1 MSEAIDIRTA
11 ESGDLE
17 RVTDLLGECGL
28 PAGGVE
34 ENLGKWFVVAE
45 HEGEF
50 VGVCGIEVS
59 GVFGLLRSLA
69 VSPSWRG
76 RSVGHALVNDRIAR
90 ARTAGIRTLYLLTID
105 ADRYF
110 DQVGFRRINRD
121 AVPREIKNS
130 LEFSSLCPET
140 AVAMVRDLESDPDSP
155 ERSLRN

>member
-1 MSEAIDIRTA
+1 LSEAIDIRTA
-11 ESGDLE
+11 GGGDLE
-17 RVTDLLGECGL
+17 RLTDLLRECGL

-45 HEGEF
+45 HEREF

-69 VSPSWRG
+69 VSSSWRG
-76 RSVGHALVNDRIAR
+76 RSIGQALVNERIAW
-90 ARTAGIRTLYLLTID
+90 AGNAGIRALYLLTID

-110 DQVGFRRINRD
+110 EQFGFRRINRD
-121 AVPREIKNS
+121 VVPREIKNS

-140 AVAMVRDLESDPDSP
+140 VVVMVRDLESDPDSP